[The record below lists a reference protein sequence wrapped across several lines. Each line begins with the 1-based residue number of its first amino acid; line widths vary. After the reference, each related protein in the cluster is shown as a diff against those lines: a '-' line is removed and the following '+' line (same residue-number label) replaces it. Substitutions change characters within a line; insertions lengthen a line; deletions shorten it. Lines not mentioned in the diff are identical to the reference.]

1 MRKYITEILGFAL
14 VGVIVWVMLGGD
26 LPGIWVADA
35 SSFVGESS
43 GNTGLMEPA
52 RIDIATTAE
61 RTVTRFDTRTSADA
75 PAPAESSPVAQIIT
89 LTTGVLAI
97 LVSAFGVA
105 LLLVWWIGR
114 QRIARQAS
122 QLVTPQGV
130 VVEVSAPPL
139 QPAARPAPSIGAYPV
154 AAYRPAT
161 RTRPKARALAHA
173 VPPQLPAPQL
183 PAPQPAAEAAARMG
197 SGAAWT
203 VLAPDLALRLQQR
216 LGWTPADDDLVPNR
230 EKRILELQA
239 KLGATTARVAPNHS
253 LAIFPNVLLPL
264 DELQRKAAP
273 QPAVL
278 TVDDHGT
285 PIVVVGLF
293 YTDRLTAPERQQAA
307 AVVPQEPERAVAS
320 TETPTQE
327 RSWTSIARP
336 ARISDDLPLA
346 IDAFLSEI
354 FVIAGRRRTGKS
366 YTLGVVLEELCRYR
380 FPLAVVD
387 LEGEAYGLR
396 ARVPILIAGRSSTT
410 EVDVPVAPA
419 QAHALAQ
426 WVHGQGQQLILD
438 LSDYPRDEQ
447 IAFVTAFAEGLW
459 EAAKTA
465 EPRRRFALVI
475 DEAHEVYPQSQPTG
489 ASEILDR
496 LVLRGGK
503 WGITMGFATQR
514 PANLHINARTQAGLA
529 FLHLVEQA
537 RDIKAYADML
547 PKEWTEVRIGE
558 AMQSLGRG
566 KVLAKITQAH
576 APTDVHT
583 VQIRQRITPHMGY
596 SPGMDEQAP
605 PKPDRAALDAHLL
618 ADLRHA
624 LHEPDRVPN
633 HARTADEHPTPTSD
647 PVPPPVPA
655 LEPYELTDID
665 RRMLTLAMT
674 DFEGRW
680 PLKQLWP
687 RIKELGWVSW
697 DDLNKRM
704 TPTLCAA
711 GYLAKDDQGRWFVT
725 PQGRAAVTSAKI
737 DQPPAALARAA

>member
-1 MRKYITEILGFAL
+1 MRAYLKEILGFAIA
-14 VGVIVWVMLGGD
+14 GIIVWVLLGGD

-35 SSFVGESS
+35 HSSISGLAPNPPAAVVERAQSGGSS
-43 GNTGLMEPA
+43 GAEQQAPRSEVRATASQSEATGSA
-52 RIDIATTAE
+52 R
-61 RTVTRFDTRTSADA
+61 
-75 PAPAESSPVAQIIT
+75 VAQIVTIIT
-89 LTTGVLAI
+89 AMLAA

-105 LLLVWWIGR
+105 LLVIWWMGR
-114 QRIARQAS
+114 QRLAAQSAPLI
-122 QLVTPQGV
+122 TPEGV
-130 VVEVSAPPL
+130 IVEVAAPPL
-139 QPAARPAPSIGAYPV
+139 QPPAHPAPMGQHAHSSTRVRSRTSEP
-154 AAYRPAT
+154 T
-161 RTRPKARALAHA
+161 RTIR
-173 VPPQLPAPQL
+173 PQLPAPRRT
-183 PAPQPAAEAAARMG
+183 AAADVPVQ

-203 VLAPDLALRLQQR
+203 VLAPDLVLRLQQR
-216 LGWTPADDDLVPNR
+216 LGWTPGDDDLVPNR

-253 LAIFPNVLLPL
+253 LAIFPNVLIPL
-264 DELQRKAAP
+264 DELQRKTAP

-278 TVDDHGT
+278 TVDDQGR
-285 PIVVVGLF
+285 PVAVVGLF
-293 YTDRLTAPERQQAA
+293 YTDRPITPERQPVSDGAPA
-307 AVVPQEPERAVAS
+307 ESVS
-320 TETPTQE
+320 LTETSPATAPVLGP
-327 RSWTSIARP
+327 SWASMARP

-366 YTLGVVLEELCRYR
+366 YTLGVVLEELCGYR

-396 ARVPILIAGRSSTT
+396 AHFPILIVGRSSTT
-410 EVDVPVAPA
+410 EVDLPVAPA
-419 QAHALAQ
+419 EAFALAQ
-426 WVHGQGQQLILD
+426 WAHQHGQQLILD

-459 EAAKTA
+459 EAAKSA

-475 DEAHEVYPQSQPTG
+475 DEAHELYPQKQPTA

-537 RDIKAYADML
+537 RDIAAYADML
-547 PKEWTEVRIGE
+547 PKEWSDQRISE
-558 AMQSLGRG
+558 AMQGLGRG
-566 KVLAKITQAH
+566 KVLAKVTHAH
-576 APTDVHT
+576 LPTEART
-583 VQIRQRITPHMGY
+583 VQVRQRTTPHMGY

-605 PKPDRAALDAHLL
+605 PKPGRVEIPAQILVELTGALQPNTKHTAATEPKQDAC
-618 ADLRHA
+618 
-624 LHEPDRVPN
+624 PN
-633 HARTADEHPTPTSD
+633 ADEAAISQAI
-647 PVPPPVPA
+647 PA
-655 LEPYELTDID
+655 EPYELTDVD
-665 RRMLTLAMT
+665 RRMLALAVT
-674 DFEGRW
+674 EFDGRW

-704 TPTLCAA
+704 TPTLNTA
-711 GYLAKDDQGRWFVT
+711 GYLAKDEQGRWY
-725 PQGRAAVTSAKI
+725 VTSEGRTVAGSVPTEHRSAPLA
-737 DQPPAALARAA
+737 QAA